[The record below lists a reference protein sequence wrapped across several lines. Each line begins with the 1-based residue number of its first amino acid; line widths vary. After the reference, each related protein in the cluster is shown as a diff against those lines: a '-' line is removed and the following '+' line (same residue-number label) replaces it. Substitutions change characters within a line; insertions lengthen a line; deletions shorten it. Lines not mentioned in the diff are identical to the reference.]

1 MTPLLSSGKKFTKIA
16 AKYIKELF
24 VNYKTNII
32 EENGKYFYVGAKD
45 GGKRTLEA
53 HMKKNTNRMWVDGK
67 YIPAS
72 HPLHKPGRYEGF
84 EEAAFSSL
92 QNYKSSKEGEV
103 YIITNPAFEGWVKV
117 GMAVDAIDRLKNY
130 QTSSPFRD
138 FELEY
143 FCKVNDRRA
152 SEAKAHQ
159 LLDSKFHRQGE
170 WFCCSLKDAR
180 QILNEVEMESK

>member
-1 MTPLLSSGKKFTKIA
+1 MLEATGMKHTKGLS
-16 AKYIKELF
+16 
-24 VNYKTNII
+24 VNYKTNIV

-45 GGKRTLEA
+45 GAKRTLEA

-92 QNYKSSKEGEV
+92 KNYKKSKEGQV
-103 YIITNPAFEGWVKV
+103 YVITNPAFEGWVKV
-117 GMAVDAIDRLKNY
+117 GMAVDAIDRLKSY

-138 FELEY
+138 F
-143 FCKVNDRRA
+143 
-152 SEAKAHQ
+152 
-159 LLDSKFHRQGE
+159 
-170 WFCCSLKDAR
+170 
-180 QILNEVEMESK
+180 

>member
-1 MTPLLSSGKKFTKIA
+1 MSETTGQTHTKINPRTG
-16 AKYIKELF
+16 KPYY
-24 VNYKTNII
+24 YKDNP
-32 EENGKYFYVGAKD
+32 
-45 GGKRTLEA
+45 
-53 HMKKNTNRMWVDGK
+53 KKNKGRSAKHNPNRMFVDGK
-67 YIPAS
+67 YISKS

-117 GMAVDAIDRLKNY
+117 GMAVDAIDRLKGY

-138 FELEY
+138 FELQY
-143 FCKVNDRRA
+143 FCKVSDRRA

-159 LLDSKFHRQGE
+159 VLASKFNQQGE
-170 WFCCSLKDAR
+170 WFRCSLKDAR
-180 QILNEVEMESK
+180 QILNEVKMELK